1 MLESYNLL
9 RTHLQTVA
17 FFALAFAA
25 WRWGGG
31 PERAT
36 AAILIWFRLADWSYH
51 GVFQQALD
59 LTNIDLAHA
68 LIDFVAGIA
77 AFAIALLANRIYSL
91 WFAAAQLLAV
101 LAHIA
106 RMLAVAIHPIA
117 YAVMIMAPSYLQIL
131 LLAGG
136 LWAHHRRV
144 KRFGPYRSWRLSS
157 NPLPVRARAGWRSG

>member
-1 MLESYNLL
+1 M
-9 RTHLQTVA
+9 A

-36 AAILIWFRLADWSYH
+36 AAILVWFRLADWSYH
-51 GVFQQALD
+51 GLFQQALD

-77 AFAIALLANRIYSL
+77 AFAIALFANRIYTL

-106 RMLAVAIHPIA
+106 RMLAVGIHPIA

-136 LWAHHRRV
+136 IWAHHRRV

-157 NPLPVRARAGWRSG
+157 NPLPARARAGWRSG